1 MNLGTIK
8 INDVEK
14 KIDCTFAEE
23 TVKENY
29 KKATVKGKEGLYF
42 FYVESGGNNNGKY
55 KIEGLSSSKL
65 RGLLDLVN
73 NIYSK
78 VYYSNDKD
86 LSRVL
91 DDIAYLQVKYAYE
104 AGREKTVKKFL
115 DKSKLMQLIPDII
128 QKNDKKFFFDYYK
141 YFEAYVAYMKYY
153 GMED

>member
-8 INDVEK
+8 INGVEK

-23 TVKENY
+23 TVNQNY
-29 KKATVKGKEGLYF
+29 KKTIENGEEKVHF
-42 FYVESGGNNNGKY
+42 FYVENNNRKG

-65 RGLLDLVN
+65 RSLLDLVN

-86 LSRVL
+86 LTRVL

-128 QKNDKKFFFDYYK
+128 QKNDKKFFFDYCK

>member
-8 INDVEK
+8 INGVEK

-23 TVKENY
+23 IVKQNY
-29 KKATVKGKEGLYF
+29 KKNIEKGKEKVHF
-42 FYVESGGNNNGKY
+42 FYVENNNGKG

-65 RGLLDLVN
+65 RSLLDLVN

-115 DKSKLMQLIPDII
+115 DKSKLMLLIPYII
-128 QKNDKKFFFDYYK
+128 QKNDKKFFFDYCK